1 MAAALF
7 LSTTLGT
14 LTKSSYLP
22 LNKEKEM
29 RCLPRVSAPFLV
41 SVTLEASVLGALDR
55 EQAPLPCR
63 RARGEPVGNI
73 LVAGDLK
80 AKLLSIITASFGTIT
95 ISIKQSASFLSG
107 FKQAAANGRSFF
119 NKKYTINSFLVA
131 QIGFFQLAPS

>member
-41 SVTLEASVLGALDR
+41 SVTLEASVLGALD
-55 EQAPLPCR
+55 
-63 RARGEPVGNI
+63 
-73 LVAGDLK
+73 
-80 AKLLSIITASFGTIT
+80 
-95 ISIKQSASFLSG
+95 
-107 FKQAAANGRSFF
+107 
-119 NKKYTINSFLVA
+119 
-131 QIGFFQLAPS
+131 